1 MPARRGGTRRSRS
14 GAPTADRGI
23 TGDVLT
29 LRDLPALNAGLNAT
43 SAALLTLGFFLIRNG
58 RREAHKRA
66 MLAALCCSS
75 LFLVSYLVYHAQVGS
90 VRFRGQGPVRTVYFA
105 ILISHTILAVT
116 VVPLALV
123 TLVRAL
129 QARFDRHR
137 RIARITL
144 PIWGYV
150 SVTGVIVYWMLYR
163 L

>member
-1 MPARRGGTRRSRS
+1 M
-14 GAPTADRGI
+14 
-23 TGDVLT
+23 T
-29 LRDLPALNAGLNAT
+29 LRDLPALNAGLNAA
-43 SAALLTLGFFLIRNG
+43 SALLLALGWFLIRSG

-66 MLAALCCSS
+66 MLAALACST
-75 LFLVSYLVYHAQVGS
+75 LFLTSYLVYHAHVGS
-90 VRFRGQGPVRTVYFA
+90 VRFQGQGTVRLVYFT
-105 ILISHTILAVT
+105 ILISHTVLAVT

-137 RIARITL
+137 RIARIAL

-150 SVTGVIVYWMLYR
+150 SVTGVVVYWMLYR

>member
-1 MPARRGGTRRSRS
+1 
-14 GAPTADRGI
+14 
-23 TGDVLT
+23 LT
-29 LRDLPALNAGLNAT
+29 LRDLPALNAGLNAA
-43 SAALLTLGFFLIRNG
+43 SALLLALGWFLIRSG

-66 MLAALCCSS
+66 MLAALACST
-75 LFLVSYLVYHAQVGS
+75 LFLTSYLVYHARVGS
-90 VRFRGQGPVRTVYFA
+90 VRFRGQGTVRLVYFT
-105 ILISHTILAVT
+105 ILISHTVLAVT

-137 RIARITL
+137 RIARVTL

-150 SVTGVIVYWMLYR
+150 SVTGVVVYWMLYR

>member
-1 MPARRGGTRRSRS
+1 
-14 GAPTADRGI
+14 
-23 TGDVLT
+23 VLT

-43 SAALLTLGFFLIRNG
+43 SAVLLALGFFLIRKG

-75 LFLVSYLVYHAQVGS
+75 LFLVSYLVYHAHVGS